1 MLDSVARVI
10 MFRVLEAKSDPL
22 SEFSWGDCQLRRCCK
37 RSRDLIQR
45 SGDLSGLSGV
55 LCCRK

>member
-1 MLDSVARVI
+1 M

-22 SEFSWGDCQLRRCCK
+22 SDFSRGVTCQSRRCCK

-55 LCCRK
+55 LVLQK